1 MKETLAA
8 ILMTALI
15 FVIVGRRAYIV
26 GHYYWN
32 PITRRYFLC
41 EFKHRG
47 FFHFRR
53 GGKGSFRWDEEGQD
67 NLGDEAKYVVVDG
80 EGWYVVCEVHVLPI
94 KGRADLK
101 YHPDDM
107 AYKAAERAKTE
118 AVEKLRNWIQSGAQ
132 AEILNCG
139 LSNVM
144 LSVEDFCRENGF
156 DLRSKMSCTRQQDGA
171 TVASVEREYQS
182 TRFPAE
188 I

>member
-41 EFKHRG
+41 EFEHRG

-94 KGRADLK
+94 NGSTHVNY
-101 YHPDDM
+101 YHDDM

-118 AVEKLRNWIQSGAQ
+118 AVEKLRNWVQSGAQ
-132 AEILNCG
+132 TGILEHE
-139 LSNVM
+139 LRNVM
-144 LSVEDFCRENGF
+144 LSVGDFCRENGF
-156 DLRSKMSCTRQQDGA
+156 NLRLKMSCTRQPEGT
-171 TVASVEREYQS
+171 TVASVKREYQG
-182 TRFPAE
+182 T
-188 I
+188 